1 MAISSEVKE
10 EYEVGKSEYLWAK
23 KHMPV
28 LDRLTRRFVSKKSLE
43 NFRLGICLHIT
54 KETSVLLMAL
64 KEAGAEVNLC
74 PANPLSIQ
82 DPVKSFLIN
91 NDIKI
96 FSKKDDTL
104 LDFYSNME
112 GVLDT
117 KPHIITDDGG
127 ELHKRALCRKFNVM
141 GGTEETTSGVNR
153 LTAWGKEGLLM
164 YPIIAVNRSRTKY
177 LFDNRYG
184 TGQSTIEGI
193 LKTTG
198 ILLSSK
204 RIVICGY
211 GWVGKGVAKCAKGM
225 GAKVTITEVNPLKAL
240 EAYFDGFEVKP
251 LDEVIS
257 NGDIFITCTGQVN
270 VIGQDQIEK
279 INEGAILCNAGHFD
293 VEIDINYLN
302 SIDQNHFSPRMNV
315 ECYKVG
321 EKKKKI
327 YLLAKGRVINLVG
340 AEGNSPEV
348 MSISFANQ
356 FLSIV
361 YLSQFHEK
369 LDNQIYNTPK
379 KIERKIILAAM
390 DSFGLKIDRLT
401 PQQNEYFK
409 K

>member
-1 MAISSEVKE
+1 MAISSEIKE

-23 KHMPV
+23 EHMPV
-28 LDRLTRRFVSKKSLE
+28 LDRLTRRFVSKKSLQ

-82 DPVKSFLIN
+82 DPVKSFLIK

-117 KPHIITDDGG
+117 KPNIITDDGG

-153 LTAWGKEGLLM
+153 LMAWGKEGLLM

-211 GWVGKGVAKCAKGM
+211 GWVGKGVAKCANGM

-270 VIGQDQIEK
+270 VIGQDQFEK

-315 ECYKVG
+315 ECYRVG

-379 KIERKIILAAM
+379 KIERKIVLAAM

-401 PQQNEYFK
+401 PQQNDYFK

>member
-1 MAISSEVKE
+1 MAIAFNVKDK
-10 EYEVGKSEYLWAK
+10 YEIGKSEYLWAK
-23 KHMPV
+23 KNMPV
-28 LDRLTRRFVSKKSLE
+28 LNRLTRRYISKRCLE

-54 KETSVLLMAL
+54 KETSVLLKAL
-64 KEAGAEVNLC
+64 KDAGAEVNLC

-82 DPVKSFLIN
+82 ETIKSYLTN

-104 LDFYSNME
+104 QDFYSNME
-112 GVLDT
+112 AVLNT
-117 KPHIITDDGG
+117 KPQIITDDGG
-127 ELHKRALCRKFNVM
+127 ELHKRAIARKPIIL

-153 LTAWGKEGLLM
+153 LRAWRKEGLLT
-164 YPIIAVNRSRTKY
+164 YPIIAVNHSRTKY

-204 RIVICGY
+204 RIVVCGY
-211 GWVGKGVAKCAKGM
+211 GWVGKGVARCAHGM
-225 GAKVTITEVNPLKAL
+225 GAKVTITEVNPLRAL

-251 LDEVIS
+251 LNEVIS
-257 NGDIFITCTGQVN
+257 IADIFITCTGQVN

-279 INEGAILCNAGHFD
+279 IKQGAILCNAGHFD

-302 SIDQNHFSPRMNV
+302 SIDQNHFSPKMNV
-315 ECYKVG
+315 ECYRVG
-321 EKKKKI
+321 KDQKKI
-327 YLLAKGRVINLVG
+327 YLLTKGRVVNLVG

-348 MSISFANQ
+348 MGISFANQ

-361 YLSQFHEK
+361 HIAQFHEK
-369 LDNQIYNTPK
+369 LDNQIYKTPK
-379 KIERKIILAAM
+379 KIERKIILAAI
-390 DSFGLKIDRLT
+390 DSFGLQIDKLS
-401 PQQNEYFK
+401 PQQNEYFER
-409 K
+409 

>member
-1 MAISSEVKE
+1 MAISTEVKE
-10 EYEVGKSEYLWAK
+10 EDEVGKSEYLWAK

-28 LDRLTRRFVSKKSLE
+28 LDRLTRRFVSKKSLQ
-43 NFRLGICLHIT
+43 NFTLGICLHIT

-82 DPVKSFLIN
+82 DPVKSFLIK

-117 KPHIITDDGG
+117 KPHILTDDGG

-153 LTAWGKEGLLM
+153 LMAWGKEGLLM

-211 GWVGKGVAKCAKGM
+211 GWVGKGVAKCANGM

-270 VIGQDQIEK
+270 VIGQDQFEK

-302 SIDQNHFSPRMNV
+302 SIDQNHFSPRMNI
-315 ECYKVG
+315 ECYRVG

-401 PQQNEYFK
+401 PQQNDYFK

>member
-401 PQQNEYFK
+401 PQQNDYFK

>member
-251 LDEVIS
+251 LNEVIS

-356 FLSIV
+356 FLSID
-361 YLSQFHEK
+361 YLSRFHEK

>member
-1 MAISSEVKE
+1 MAIRPEDIEK
-10 EYEVGKSEYLWAK
+10 YEIGKSEYLWAK
-23 KHMPV
+23 KSMPV
-28 LDRLTRRFVSKKSLE
+28 LNRLTQRFVFKRRLE
-43 NFRLGICLHIT
+43 NFKLGICLHIT

-64 KEAGAEVNLC
+64 KGAGAEVALC

-82 DPVKSFLIN
+82 EPVKSFLIM

-96 FSKKDDTL
+96 FAKKEDTL

-112 GVLDT
+112 SVLET

-127 ELHKRALCRKFNVM
+127 ELHKRALRGKFNII

-153 LTAWGKEGLLM
+153 LRAWGEEGLLL
-164 YPIIAVNRSRTKY
+164 YPIIAVNRSRAKY
-177 LFDNRYG
+177 LFDNKYG

-204 RIVICGY
+204 RVVVCGY
-211 GWVGKGVAKCAKGM
+211 GWVGKGVARCAAGM
-225 GAKVTITEVNPLKAL
+225 GAKVTITEVNPLRAL
-240 EAYFDGFEVKP
+240 EAYFDGLEVKP

-257 NGDIFITCTGQVN
+257 NADIFITCTGQVN

-279 INEGAILCNAGHFD
+279 IKEGAILCNAGHFD
-293 VEIDINYLN
+293 VEIDVNYLN
-302 SIDQNHFSPRMNV
+302 SVDPNHFSPRMNV
-315 ECYKVG
+315 ECYRVG
-321 EKKKKI
+321 ESKKKI
-327 YLLAKGRVINLVG
+327 YLLGKGRVINLVG

-356 FLSIV
+356 FLSII

-369 LDNQIYNTPK
+369 LENQIYKTPK
-379 KIERKIILAAM
+379 KIDRKIIMTSL
-390 DSFGLKIDRLT
+390 DSFGLKIDSLT
-401 PQQNEYFK
+401 PQQHNYFK
-409 K
+409 I

>member
-1 MAISSEVKE
+1 MAISTEFKE
-10 EYEVGKSEYLWAK
+10 KYKIGKSEYLWAK
-23 KHMPV
+23 KSMPV
-28 LDRLTRRFVSKKSLE
+28 LNRLIHRFVSKRHLE

-64 KEAGAEVNLC
+64 KEAGAEVTLC

-82 DPVKSFLIN
+82 EPVKFFLIN
-91 NDIKI
+91 NGIKI
-96 FSKKDDTL
+96 FAKKEDTL
-104 LDFYSNME
+104 LEFYGNME
-112 GVLDT
+112 SVLDT
-117 KPHIITDDGG
+117 KPHLITDDGG
-127 ELHKRALCRKFNVM
+127 ELHKRALCRKFKIK

-153 LTAWGKEGLLM
+153 LKEWSKEGFLL
-164 YPIIAVNRSRTKY
+164 YPIIAVNRSSTKY
-177 LFDNRYG
+177 LLDNKYG

-204 RIVICGY
+204 RIVVCGY
-211 GWVGKGVAKCAKGM
+211 GCVGKGVARCAMGI

-257 NGDIFITCTGQVN
+257 NADIFITCTGQVN
-270 VIGQDQIEK
+270 VIGQDKIEK
-279 INEGAILCNAGHFD
+279 VKEGAILCNAGHFD
-293 VEIDINYLN
+293 VEIDVNYLN
-302 SIDQNHFSPRMNV
+302 SLDPNHFSPRMNV
-315 ECYKVG
+315 TCYRIG
-321 EKKKKI
+321 ERKKKV

-348 MSISFANQ
+348 MDISFANQ

-369 LDNQIYNTPK
+369 LENKVYKTPK
-379 KIERKIILAAM
+379 KIDKKIMLTAL
-390 DSFGLKIDRLT
+390 DSFDLKIDSLT
-401 PQQNEYFK
+401 PEQNNYFK

>member
-1 MAISSEVKE
+1 MAIRSEGKKE
-10 EYEVGKSEYLWAK
+10 YHIGKLEYLWAK
-23 KHMPV
+23 KSMTV
-28 LDRLTRRFVSKKSLE
+28 LNRLTHRFVSKRSLE
-43 NFRLGICLHIT
+43 NFKIGICLHIT

-64 KEAGAEVNLC
+64 KDAGAEVNLC

-82 DPVKSFLIN
+82 EPVKSFLIE

-112 GVLDT
+112 CVPDT
-117 KPHIITDDGG
+117 KPNIITDDGG
-127 ELHKRALCRKFNVM
+127 ELHKRALRRKFNIM

-153 LTAWGKEGLLM
+153 LLEWGKGGLLM

-204 RIVICGY
+204 RIVVCGY
-211 GWVGKGVAKCAKGM
+211 GWVGKGVARCAIGM
-225 GAKVTITEVNPLKAL
+225 GAKVTITEVNPLRAL
-240 EAYFDGFEVKP
+240 EAFFDGFEVMA
-251 LDEVIS
+251 LDKIVS
-257 NGDIFITCTGQVN
+257 NADIFITCTGQVN
-270 VIGQDQIEK
+270 VIGKDQIERIK
-279 INEGAILCNAGHFD
+279 EGAILCNAGHFD

-315 ECYKVG
+315 ECYRVG
-321 EKKKKI
+321 ESKKKI

-369 LDNQIYNTPK
+369 LVNQIYKTPK
-379 KIERKIILAAM
+379 KIERKIILTAL
-390 DSFGLKIDRLT
+390 DSFGLKIDNLT
-401 PQQNEYFK
+401 PQQNNYFK
-409 K
+409 T

>member
-1 MAISSEVKE
+1 
-10 EYEVGKSEYLWAK
+10 
-23 KHMPV
+23 
-28 LDRLTRRFVSKKSLE
+28 
-43 NFRLGICLHIT
+43 
-54 KETSVLLMAL
+54 MAL

-82 DPVKSFLIN
+82 DPVKSFLIK

-117 KPHIITDDGG
+117 KPNIITDDGG

-153 LTAWGKEGLLM
+153 LMAWGKEGLLM

-211 GWVGKGVAKCAKGM
+211 GWVGKGVAKCANGM

-270 VIGQDQIEK
+270 VIGQDQFEK

-302 SIDQNHFSPRMNV
+302 SIDQNHFSPRMNI
-315 ECYKVG
+315 ECYRVG

-369 LDNQIYNTPK
+369 LENQIYNTPK

-390 DSFGLKIDRLT
+390 DSFGLRIDRLT
-401 PQQNEYFK
+401 PQQNYYFRK
-409 K
+409 

>member
-1 MAISSEVKE
+1 MAIRSEGKN
-10 EYEVGKSEYLWAK
+10 EYDIGKLEYLWAK
-23 KHMPV
+23 KSMTV
-28 LDRLTRRFVSKKSLE
+28 LNRLTHRFVSKRSLE
-43 NFRLGICLHIT
+43 NFKIGICLHIT

-64 KEAGAEVNLC
+64 KDAGAEVNLC

-82 DPVKSFLIN
+82 EPVKSFLIE

-112 GVLDT
+112 CVLDT
-117 KPHIITDDGG
+117 KPNIITDDGG
-127 ELHKRALCRKFNVM
+127 ELHKRALRRKFNIM

-153 LTAWGKEGLLM
+153 LLEWGKEGLLM

-204 RIVICGY
+204 RIVVCGY
-211 GWVGKGVAKCAKGM
+211 GWVGKGVARCAIGM
-225 GAKVTITEVNPLKAL
+225 GAKVTITEVNPLRAL
-240 EAYFDGFEVKP
+240 EAFFDGFEVMA
-251 LDEVIS
+251 LDKIVS
-257 NGDIFITCTGQVN
+257 NADIFITCTGQVN
-270 VIGQDQIEK
+270 VIGKDQIERIK
-279 INEGAILCNAGHFD
+279 EGAILCNAGHFD

-315 ECYKVG
+315 ECYRVG
-321 EKKKKI
+321 ESKKKI

-369 LDNQIYNTPK
+369 LVNQIYKTPK
-379 KIERKIILAAM
+379 KIERKIILTAL
-390 DSFGLKIDRLT
+390 DSFGLKIDNLT
-401 PQQNEYFK
+401 PQQNNYFK
-409 K
+409 T